1 MGKKRG
7 LKIQQ
12 KCLIENQITE
22 VLELKKDKFP
32 TFLKDPLSVVEL
44 DEMWHYIWN
53 KETKCWIWL
62 AICRTTKLILG
73 FATGSRGYKTG
84 LILWNKIKN
93 FTDKFTTF
101 NTDNW
106 DAYTKFLPPNQHYVG
121 KDETYTIEGYNG
133 NFRDDLRRLTR
144 KTKAYSKSQEMLD
157 ASLYLY
163 IYNHN
168 AKKLNWLKGIK
179 GF

>member
-1 MGKKRG
+1 
-7 LKIQQ
+7 
-12 KCLIENQITE
+12 LIEKQIEE
-22 VLELKKDKFP
+22 VKTLNKYHFP
-32 TFLKDPLSVVEL
+32 SYLQKPFDIIEM

-84 LILWNKIKN
+84 IKLWNKISN
-93 FTDKFTTF
+93 FTTGTAIFGTDDWDPYKKFI
-101 NTDNW
+101 
-106 DAYTKFLPPNQHYVG
+106 PSNQHYIG
-121 KDETYTIEGYNG
+121 KDETWTIEGYNG
-133 NFRDDLRRLTR
+133 NFRDDLQRLTR

-163 IYNHN
+163 IFEHN
-168 AKKLNWLKGIK
+168 TKKLNWLKGIK